1 MAAQVIS
8 IETFR
13 VERIHPQIKALSQYW
28 VCEIIKVLEKPN
40 QEIRINQF
48 LIRSLNSLNLGSH
61 PLKTFVDVLTA
72 ENHLQTRMKIL
83 RHLLEG
89 IDLSKTFRFA
99 RVRYPHEIQLINLI
113 ERNFEAFSLEASR
126 AFLVERDEMCVQG
139 ATKKHSRVENPTP
152 FLYPKRTILR
162 RVFFSLWGKIK
173 ELPFLFINFHPTK
186 RSRTMKH
193 VSKNK
198 GTNLKEHFSKHKK
211 LYGGAALMLVA
222 GTVFSE
228 SVQAAADVPADFEGG
243 YEIGVNW
250 FKKGSR
256 LAIAGAVSIG
266 LVTAITAGNIL
277 RAGLFAILGFGGIS
291 FLKFIWTQ
299 LETMFG

>member
-1 MAAQVIS
+1 
-8 IETFR
+8 
-13 VERIHPQIKALSQYW
+13 
-28 VCEIIKVLEKPN
+28 
-40 QEIRINQF
+40 
-48 LIRSLNSLNLGSH
+48 
-61 PLKTFVDVLTA
+61 
-72 ENHLQTRMKIL
+72 
-83 RHLLEG
+83 
-89 IDLSKTFRFA
+89 
-99 RVRYPHEIQLINLI
+99 
-113 ERNFEAFSLEASR
+113 
-126 AFLVERDEMCVQG
+126 
-139 ATKKHSRVENPTP
+139 
-152 FLYPKRTILR
+152 
-162 RVFFSLWGKIK
+162 
-173 ELPFLFINFHPTK
+173 
-186 RSRTMKH
+186 MKH

-198 GTNLKEHFSKHKK
+198 GTNLKEYFSKHKK

-256 LAIAGAVSIG
+256 LAIAGAVAVG
-266 LVTAITAGNIL
+266 LVTAITAGNLL